1 MPDQITQQL
10 RQLLLSLQGWLNVV
24 MAALIGWT
32 LSGLFWA
39 AWPDAAN
46 EPVNIES
53 PAASAQDRG
62 EPSTVNLDA
71 ILAHNLFGRK
81 APDEKN
87 NAEILNAPETRLN
100 LTLTGIVS
108 SDRAPQSRALI
119 RTDDGDQQP
128 YAVGDTIRNNVKL
141 HEIYASRVILDRGG
155 RFETLTLER
164 EKAAL
169 GEQKQPESEGD
180 LSEAV
185 TSSLKNVR
193 EEILANPQR
202 MSDYVRFRP
211 QRENGEL
218 KGYRIYPGSDRALFQ
233 RVGLRPGEL
242 VTAVNGTP
250 LNNPRDA
257 MQVLQ
262 NLTEAQSLT
271 VTLERGNE
279 QRSVSVSFE

>member
-1 MPDQITQQL
+1 
-10 RQLLLSLQGWLNVV
+10 
-24 MAALIGWT
+24 
-32 LSGLFWA
+32 
-39 AWPDAAN
+39 
-46 EPVNIES
+46 
-53 PAASAQDRG
+53 
-62 EPSTVNLDA
+62 
-71 ILAHNLFGRK
+71 
-81 APDEKN
+81 
-87 NAEILNAPETRLN
+87 
-100 LTLTGIVS
+100 
-108 SDRAPQSRALI
+108 
-119 RTDDGDQQP
+119 
-128 YAVGDTIRNNVKL
+128 TIRNNVKL

-218 KGYRIYPGSDRALFQ
+218 KGYRRYPGSDRARLP

>member
-10 RQLLLSLQGWLNVV
+10 RKLLPSLQGWFNVA

-39 AWPDAAN
+39 TWPGATSAPTDI
-46 EPVNIES
+46 EPS
-53 PAASAQDRG
+53 PASAQNRD
-62 EPSTVNLDA
+62 EPAAVNLDA

-81 APDEKN
+81 APDERT
-87 NAEILNAPETRLN
+87 NAEIMNAPETRLN

-108 SDRAPQSRALI
+108 SDRAPHSRALI

-128 YAVGDTIRNNVKL
+128 YSVGDTIRNNVKL
-141 HEIYASRVILDRGG
+141 HEIYTSRVILDRGG

-164 EKAAL
+164 EKAAVGQNQQD
-169 GEQKQPESEGD
+169 GESDLPES
-180 LSEAV
+180 V

-202 MSDYVRFRP
+202 MADYVRFRP

-242 VTAVNGTP
+242 VTAVNGVP
-250 LNNPRDA
+250 LTNPRDA

-262 NLTEAQSLT
+262 DLTEAPSLT